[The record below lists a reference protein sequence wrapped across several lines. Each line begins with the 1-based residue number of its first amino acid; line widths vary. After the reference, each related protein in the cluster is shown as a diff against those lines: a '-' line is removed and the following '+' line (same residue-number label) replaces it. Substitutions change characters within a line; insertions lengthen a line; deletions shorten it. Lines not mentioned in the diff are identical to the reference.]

1 MKAKKKG
8 SLFKKMYKGI
18 ILGGEEF
25 IEKMK
30 DKIKAIGKNRGNI
43 YRYLAMYLIR
53 RYTLLSLKAVGELFS
68 MDYSA
73 VSQGVKRF
81 DEKIR
86 SDLKVLNMKKK
97 ILRELKKA

>member
-1 MKAKKKG
+1 
-8 SLFKKMYKGI
+8 
-18 ILGGEEF
+18 
-25 IEKMK
+25 MK